1 MSKRIEV
8 CPCCGA
14 PVTPLRRSLREM
26 AAIAV
31 CGVLLLSILI
41 LVFPFAEG
49 YLEEGSHRFGDP
61 LHWYRP
67 LEDWNP

>member
-1 MSKRIEV
+1 MSKRTEV

-14 PVTPLRRSLREM
+14 PVTPPRISLREM
-26 AAIAV
+26 AAIVV
-31 CGVLLLSILI
+31 CGALLLSILI
-41 LVFPFAEG
+41 LAFPFAEC
-49 YLEEGSHRFGDP
+49 YLEEGCHRFGDR